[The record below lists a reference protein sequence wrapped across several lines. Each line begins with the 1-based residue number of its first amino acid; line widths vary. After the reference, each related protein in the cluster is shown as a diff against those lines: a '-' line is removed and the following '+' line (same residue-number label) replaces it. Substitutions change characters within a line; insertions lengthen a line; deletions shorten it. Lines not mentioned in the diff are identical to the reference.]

1 MSLFSLM
8 DVAYAQG
15 GKPAQPSTLEIL
27 IMPLAFIVIMYFL
40 VIRPQQKK
48 AKDHQALLTALKV
61 GDEVVTTGGIIGR
74 IKTMADT
81 FVTLDAGPNTTLKVQ
96 KSHITAA
103 PKAAVAKAE
112 K

>member
-1 MSLFSLM
+1 MRLFSFVE
-8 DVAYAQG
+8 VAYAQG
-15 GKPAQPSTLEIL
+15 GKAAQPSTLEIL

-48 AKDHQALLTALKV
+48 TKEHQALLTALKV

-74 IKTMADT
+74 IKAIADS

-96 KSHITAA
+96 KNHIASGV
-103 PKAAVAKAE
+103 KAVAKAE